1 MTTNGKETVNR
12 LGIRALAVGIA
23 VAAACVAPAGAETA
37 DGVPS
42 KSAAQTSVKWYTDR
56 DAAVK
61 KAKKDG
67 KAILLVAGRD
77 TCSNTTSTR
86 NTCESMSGE
95 LSKYVLWYGK
105 VDEDYNTR
113 DYMSGLNSFI
123 LPLTCV
129 INPYNPEKYYARET
143 DRQSASGIRT
153 IVSKAA
159 KKVFAKVTFNA
170 NGGTPSTKTRSVL
183 IGGAVGTMPKV
194 TRDGYSLV
202 GWFTQKSDGSEVEK
216 TDVVKKK
223 VTYYAHWTANTYRI
237 KFNANGGSGSMETIA
252 ATYGKSV
259 TLPAN
264 SFKRSNYTFK
274 GWAKKKSGSVDYKNK
289 AKVKNLTAKDGGT
302 VTLYAVW
309 KKKSSKAA
317 AMVGSEGASSV
328 AKAAKSKL
336 AFTSTTKKLATTPKN
351 GNIGV
356 KLSLKIGVSSS
367 STSLKF
373 SAKNLPKGLSIN
385 KKTGKISGVPQK
397 PGSFTSKV
405 TVKDSS
411 GKSISQNVKFKIIVP
426 VWAKGTFYG
435 TAMPDGKNKS
445 YFRFTVGETGKVSGK
460 VMYKSKWKSFKS
472 SMSCSSGGVVGFSPK
487 VDLGSGKTFKP
498 GKIAVQP
505 AEKGGFV
512 YAAAGNAAGDVVAQ
526 ARSGLVKNGRKFE
539 SLLDTEYE
547 FVKDDANSG
556 LTKSSDRLFVKF
568 GNNDTVTVTGKVK
581 GTKIEEFSWALL
593 FFHREPSVS
602 GDSETIYLS
611 LEICVPSLKYYNRII
626 FRVYVDS
633 EGDVGYP
640 NASFQP
646 F

>member
-1 MTTNGKETVNR
+1 MNR

-61 KAKKDG
+61 K
-67 KAILLVAGRD
+67 
-77 TCSNTTSTR
+77 
-86 NTCESMSGE
+86 
-95 LSKYVLWYGK
+95 
-105 VDEDYNTR
+105 
-113 DYMSGLNSFI
+113 
-123 LPLTCV
+123 
-129 INPYNPEKYYARET
+129 
-143 DRQSASGIRT
+143 
-153 IVSKAA
+153 
-159 KKVFAKVTFNA
+159 
-170 NGGTPSTKTRSVL
+170 
-183 IGGAVGTMPKV
+183 
-194 TRDGYSLV
+194 
-202 GWFTQKSDGSEVEK
+202 
-216 TDVVKKK
+216 
-223 VTYYAHWTANTYRI
+223 
-237 KFNANGGSGSMETIA
+237 
-252 ATYGKSV
+252 
-259 TLPAN
+259 
-264 SFKRSNYTFK
+264 
-274 GWAKKKSGSVDYKNK
+274 
-289 AKVKNLTAKDGGT
+289 VKNLTAKDGGA

-317 AMVGSEGASSV
+317 AMAGSDAASSV

-336 AFTSTTKKLATTPKN
+336 AFTSTTKRLATTPKN

-646 F
+646 

>member
-1 MTTNGKETVNR
+1 MKTNGKGTANW
-12 LGIRALAVGIA
+12 LGIRALAIGIA
-23 VAAACVAPAGAETA
+23 VAAACGASA
-37 DGVPS
+37 D
-42 KSAAQTSVKWYTDR
+42 AASVKWYTDR

-67 KAILLVAGRD
+67 KAILLVGGRD

-86 NTCESMSGE
+86 NTCESMSSE
-95 LSKYVLWYGK
+95 LGKYVLWYGN
-105 VDEDYNTR
+105 VDGDYNTH
-113 DYMSGLNSFI
+113 DYMSGLGSFI

-129 INPYNPEKYYARET
+129 INPYSPEDYVVRET
-143 DRQSASGIRT
+143 GRLSASGVRT
-153 IVSKAA
+153 IVGKAA
-159 KKVFAKVTFNA
+159 NKVFAKVVFNA

-183 IGGAVGTMPKV
+183 VGGKVGTLPKV
-194 TRDGYSLV
+194 TRNGYSLV
-202 GWFTQKSDGSEVEK
+202 GWFTQKSGAV
-216 TDVVKKK
+216 
-223 VTYYAHWTANTYRI
+223 A
-237 KFNANGGSGSMETIA
+237 
-252 ATYGKSV
+252 
-259 TLPAN
+259 
-264 SFKRSNYTFK
+264 
-274 GWAKKKSGSVDYKNK
+274 YKNT
-289 AKVKNLTAKDGGT
+289 AKVKNLTAKDGGA

-309 KKKSSKAA
+309 KKKSAKAA
-317 AMVGSEGASSV
+317 AMVGSAGASSV

-336 AFTSTTKKLATTPKN
+336 AFTSTTKELATTPKN

-373 SAKNLPKGLSIN
+373 SAKDLPKGLSIN

-445 YFRFTVGETGKVSGK
+445 YIKFTISEAGKVSGK

-472 SMSCSSGGVVGFSPK
+472 SMSCSSDGDVGFSPK

-498 GKIAVQP
+498 GRITVQA

-512 YAAAGNAAGDVVAQ
+512 YAAAGNSAGDVVAQ

-539 SLLDTEYE
+539 TLLDTEYE
-547 FVKDDANSG
+547 FNRDDANSG

-568 GNNDTVTVTGKVK
+568 GNNDTVTVTGQVK
-581 GTKIEEFSWALL
+581 GKKIEEFSWALL
-593 FFHREPSVS
+593 FFYREPSVS

-611 LEICVPSLKYYNRII
+611 LEICEPSLKYYNRII
-626 FRVYVDS
+626 FRIYVNSDG
-633 EGDVGYP
+633 EVGHP
-640 NASFQP
+640 NAWFQP
-646 F
+646 

>member
-1 MTTNGKETVNR
+1 MKTNGKGTANW
-12 LGIRALAVGIA
+12 LGIRALAIGIA
-23 VAAACVAPAGAETA
+23 VAAACGASA
-37 DGVPS
+37 D
-42 KSAAQTSVKWYTDR
+42 AASVKWYTDR

-67 KAILLVAGRD
+67 KAILLVGGRD

-86 NTCESMSGE
+86 NTCESMSSE
-95 LSKYVLWYGK
+95 LGKYVLWYGN
-105 VDEDYNTR
+105 VDGDYNTH
-113 DYMSGLNSFI
+113 DYMSGLGSFI

-129 INPYNPEKYYARET
+129 INPYSPEDYVVRET
-143 DRQSASGIRT
+143 GRLSASGVRT
-153 IVSKAA
+153 IVGKAA
-159 KKVFAKVTFNA
+159 NKVFAKVVFNA

-183 IGGAVGTMPKV
+183 VGGKVGTLPKV
-194 TRDGYSLV
+194 TRNGYSLV
-202 GWFTQKSDGSEVEK
+202 GWFTQKSGAV
-216 TDVVKKK
+216 
-223 VTYYAHWTANTYRI
+223 A
-237 KFNANGGSGSMETIA
+237 
-252 ATYGKSV
+252 
-259 TLPAN
+259 
-264 SFKRSNYTFK
+264 
-274 GWAKKKSGSVDYKNK
+274 YKNT
-289 AKVKNLTAKDGGT
+289 AKVKNLTAKDGGA

-309 KKKSSKAA
+309 KKKSAKAA
-317 AMVGSEGASSV
+317 AMVGSAGASSV

-336 AFTSTTKKLATTPKN
+336 AFTSTTKELATTPKN

-373 SAKNLPKGLSIN
+373 SAKDLPKGLSIN

-445 YFRFTVGETGKVSGK
+445 YIKFTISEAGKVSGK

-472 SMSCSSGGVVGFSPK
+472 SMSCSSDGDVGFSPK

-498 GKIAVQP
+498 GRITVQA

-512 YAAAGNAAGDVVAQ
+512 YAAAGNSAGDVVAQ

-539 SLLDTEYE
+539 TLLDTEYE
-547 FVKDDANSG
+547 FNRDDANSG

-568 GNNDTVTVTGKVK
+568 GNNDTVTVTGKVNGK
-581 GTKIEEFSWALL
+581 KIEEFSWALL
-593 FFHREPSVS
+593 FFYREPSVS

-611 LEICVPSLKYYNRII
+611 LEICEPSLKYYNRII
-626 FRVYVDS
+626 FRIYVNSDG
-633 EGDVGYP
+633 EVGYP
-640 NASFQP
+640 NAGFQP
-646 F
+646 